1 VVRRHADD
9 KCQSMVA
16 NETLGADIA
25 ALRVMS
31 LNLLIGGAE
40 MADLGGAVHHSNK
53 CSLLARCLPRNHVR
67 MHAKLPSR

>member
-1 VVRRHADD
+1 
-9 KCQSMVA
+9 MVA
-16 NETLGADIA
+16 NVTLGADIA
-25 ALRVMS
+25 ALRVMQVS
-31 LNLLIGGAE
+31 LNLLMGGAE